1 MCVLAI
7 GIFSLVNV
15 CSNLLLIFI
24 GLFVFLLWSAM
35 NSLHIPESS
44 PLSDICVANVL
55 SQFMACLF
63 IFLTASIDKQNCKI
77 LTSFNN
83 CFFL

>member
-1 MCVLAI
+1 
-7 GIFSLVNV
+7 
-15 CSNLLLIFI
+15 
-24 GLFVFLLWSAM
+24 M

>member
-1 MCVLAI
+1 
-7 GIFSLVNV
+7 
-15 CSNLLLIFI
+15 
-24 GLFVFLLWSAM
+24 M

-44 PLSDICVANVL
+44 TLSDICVGNVL